1 MKKETNKVYTIIFVV
16 LLAVFAFGCK
26 GKPAPM
32 AETNIFQQDSKEN
45 IDVMIEFMDE
55 EILRVKHGHEAIN
68 PFLTMQFKFSFRRI
82 MVFNCQI
89 ENNSERPILF
99 ILQRSELTYSTV
111 TDHAHNGFFIMGYWD
126 TYKESDD
133 ITNSEHRRKEA
144 AVDQYV
150 MRQEYKIEPGSKIQ
164 GYLVFID
171 KFPQHGDAE
180 LHIPVFE
187 INDTFITGFSFPY
200 VFNIY

>member
-1 MKKETNKVYTIIFVV
+1 MKIETNKIYKIIFIVM
-16 LLAVFAFGCK
+16 LTVFAISCK

-55 EILRVKHGHEAIN
+55 DILRVKHGYEAIN
-68 PFLTMQFKFSFRRI
+68 PFLTMQFKLSFRRI

-89 ENNSERPILF
+89 ENNSERAISF
-99 ILQRSELTYSTV
+99 ILQRIELTYNTIV
-111 TDHAHNGFFIMGYWD
+111 DHAHNGFFIIGYWE
-126 TYKESDD
+126 TYKETDN
-133 ITNSEHRRKEA
+133 ITDSQHRSKEA
-144 AVDQYV
+144 TVKQYV
-150 MRQEYKIEPGSKIQ
+150 MRQEYTIQPGSKIQ
-164 GYLVFID
+164 GYLVFVD

-180 LHIPVFE
+180 LHIPLFDT
-187 INDTFITGFSFPY
+187 NDTLITGFDFPY